1 MLKCDVCVCVLCD
14 VDVVLLVDVLSLG
27 CACCR
32 SCIVLC
38 CVCAR
43 FVQNNAMCT
52 FKTLSCVPSKRT
64 CHIRHERFDGTHGSV
79 SRVHTGGRL
88 GQTVALSVS
97 LSSHTSLSLA
107 LLVTLCSSLFLS
119 LSARLSFFLFSVSCR
134 LSLFLFLSS
143 MTMTTDGTRLWLA
156 LRARVHAPWPTP
168 CWAHMFASC
177 TKQLSR

>member
-1 MLKCDVCVCVLCD
+1 M
-14 VDVVLLVDVLSLG
+14 LLVDVLSLG

-43 FVQNNAMCT
+43 FVQNNAMCSQNAPVCT
-52 FKTLSCVPSKRT
+52 FKTLSCVPSKDT
-64 CHIRHERFDGTHGSV
+64 SV
-79 SRVHTGGRL
+79 STAHTGAFQEYTRGGVSGRL
-88 GQTVALSVS
+88 SLCLS
-97 LSSHTSLSLA
+97 LSLSRLIRLSLA

-168 CWAHMFASC
+168 CWANMFASC
-177 TKQLSR
+177 KKQLSR